1 MKKLAHSTIN
11 HTYSIITYGCTFNQA
26 DSLKIENILTKNR
39 FTKVDVKNSEIIIIN
54 TCAVKHATEAKIYS
68 FIKKQVKI
76 FPEKRFIITGCLPQ
90 INPELK
96 KDLLNLVGDNGFIL
110 HPHEIFCVFEK
121 IQQKFQNRK
130 EPIIFPSNFRDK
142 SYLFPLTRNYLQPG
156 IIQISEGCNNKC
168 AYCCTRVAR
177 GSLISFNLESIVHQI
192 KSLNSMGIKEF
203 HLTSEDLGNYNYKG
217 KGLHDLLQ
225 EISKIEGEMYFRLGM
240 LNPDY
245 LVKNLPEYLK
255 IFEDRRFF
263 RFIHLPIQSASDDI
277 LQKMRR
283 NYNID
288 AVEKII
294 KDIKHF
300 DENFTFSTDIITG
313 FPTETIN
320 DHKKT
325 IQFIQKWS
333 PRVLN
338 ISKYSVRPNTE
349 AKKMKQ
355 LKSQVIKERSR
366 EFSKIYNEYI
376 GNLNEKWI
384 DWEGNVYFNQYQKRL
399 KYPFGGR
406 NLYYLP
412 IISKKGNI
420 GLTRKVKI
428 IESLNHSLIAV

>member
-1 MKKLAHSTIN
+1 
-11 HTYSIITYGCTFNQA
+11 
-26 DSLKIENILTKNR
+26 
-39 FTKVDVKNSEIIIIN
+39 
-54 TCAVKHATEAKIYS
+54 
-68 FIKKQVKI
+68 
-76 FPEKRFIITGCLPQ
+76 
-90 INPELK
+90 
-96 KDLLNLVGDNGFIL
+96 
-110 HPHEIFCVFEK
+110 
-121 IQQKFQNRK
+121 
-130 EPIIFPSNFRDK
+130 
-142 SYLFPLTRNYLQPG
+142 
-156 IIQISEGCNNKC
+156 
-168 AYCCTRVAR
+168 
-177 GSLISFNLESIVHQI
+177 
-192 KSLNSMGIKEF
+192 
-203 HLTSEDLGNYNYKG
+203 
-217 KGLHDLLQ
+217 
-225 EISKIEGEMYFRLGM
+225 
-240 LNPDY
+240 
-245 LVKNLPEYLK
+245 
-255 IFEDRRFF
+255 
-263 RFIHLPIQSASDDI
+263 
-277 LQKMRR
+277 MRR
-283 NYNID
+283 KYNID